1 VPAHNPASAEG
12 AKLKPVDVAVAEAA
26 GGLVAPPAVPAAA
39 VAALAPVL
47 TPDPEAVGPLPPSA
61 SAGDVVHGT
70 VVVVVLVVVDLDLD
84 AVVVVV
90 VVVDVVDEPP
100 LGGVVVGVVEVVV
113 VHGTVV
119 AVPAAWATCPAS
131 VPPPVAPR

>member
-1 VPAHNPASAEG
+1 
-12 AKLKPVDVAVAEAA
+12 LKPVDVAVAEAA
-26 GGLVAPPAVPAAA
+26 GGLVAPPAAPAAA
-39 VAALAPVL
+39 VGALAPVL
-47 TPDPEAVGPLPPSA
+47 TPDPEAVGPLPPNA

-70 VVVVVLVVVDLDLD
+70 VVVVLVVVVDLDLD
-84 AVVVVV
+84 AVVVVA
-90 VVVDVVDEPP
+90 VVDVVDEPP

-119 AVPAAWATCPAS
+119 AVPAAWVTWFAS